1 MLQVS
6 LMVQWHENSL
16 LDTVGKGK
24 QELTLADVNRLNML
38 ELLMSF
44 DVRNQICQRNAKLWF
59 VPEYVDDSN

>member
-1 MLQVS
+1 
-6 LMVQWHENSL
+6 MVQWHENSL

-59 VPEYVDDSN
+59 VPEYVDDSRTV